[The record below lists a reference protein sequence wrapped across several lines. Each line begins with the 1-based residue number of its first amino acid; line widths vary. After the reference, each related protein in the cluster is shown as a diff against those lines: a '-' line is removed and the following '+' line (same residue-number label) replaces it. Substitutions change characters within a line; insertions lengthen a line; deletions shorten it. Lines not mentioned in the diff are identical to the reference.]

1 VLDSWKCGEI
11 LHGVQSKQNNQ
22 TVRQAG
28 PNPIGDMS
36 CRKTFTQEAAYRQ
49 WCRSSRRLLP
59 AVMSSTV
66 EEFVRLS
73 LLSWARGVSP
83 YLLTIDY
90 RVVSRALA
98 RLFLHAFTG
107 ASADKLC
114 RIFTTAWDNFG
125 QARDWK
131 SISNHTSWSITV
143 TSQSGRM
150 LESSGQASISL
161 HMGNTRG

>member
-1 VLDSWKCGEI
+1 
-11 LHGVQSKQNNQ
+11 
-22 TVRQAG
+22 
-28 PNPIGDMS
+28 
-36 CRKTFTQEAAYRQ
+36 
-49 WCRSSRRLLP
+49 
-59 AVMSSTV
+59 VMSSTV

-114 RIFTTAWDNFG
+114 RIFTTAWENFG

>member
-1 VLDSWKCGEI
+1 MGCNQNKT
-11 LHGVQSKQNNQ
+11 KQNNQ

-28 PNPIGDMS
+28 PNPIGEM
-36 CRKTFTQEAAYRQ
+36 CCGKRFTQETANRQ

-66 EEFVRLS
+66 EEFVKLS
-73 LLSWARGVSP
+73 LLSWARGASP
-83 YLLTIDY
+83 YSLTIDY

-98 RLFLHAFTG
+98 RLFLRGITG
-107 ASADKLC
+107 VHRDKLC
-114 RIFTTAWDNFG
+114 RIFTTAWKNFG

-131 SISNHTSWSITV
+131 AISNHTCWSITV
-143 TSQSGRM
+143 TSQSGRT